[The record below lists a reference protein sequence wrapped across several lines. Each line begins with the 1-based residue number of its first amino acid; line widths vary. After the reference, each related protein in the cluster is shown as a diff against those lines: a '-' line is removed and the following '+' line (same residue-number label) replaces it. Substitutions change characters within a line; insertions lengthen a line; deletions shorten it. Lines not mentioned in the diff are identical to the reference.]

1 MALESRLRRIRASS
15 CWSLRT
21 SAPQATKSR
30 RSPSLAATWR
40 YSAARLPSSSPSS
53 NGAMSGVITPASS
66 LEMSTRVPSRF
77 STSSSEWL
85 MLFTSASLSRVAL
98 PRSCKA
104 LVNSRAAFSGCS
116 RSWLTAARNLV
127 FDKVGLFRLALGL
140 AQARLDL
147 AALVDLA
154 LELVVEGGQLGGPLA
169 HPLFEVLVG
178 LVQRLGG
185 TPALGDIAD
194 QHEQPGDP
202 AVGLAVRHVGAL
214 HVAFLAGQRGLGDL
228 EGHAFAGQG
237 PLEVRLQPSAVLG
250 AMHVAQAAAEHRA
263 AGPAVPL
270 LVDLVGEFVDQFVAE
285 IGDQRRH
292 LVGDQADP
300 ALAGTQRL
308 GVAIA
313 LGDVGEGVD
322 EAAGGQRVGTDLQ
335 HPAIEQALL
344 AGTQRTSLGV
354 PVARR
359 EQRQFALRHD
369 LGEGPVPGDRRQPT
383 EFQEAP
389 VPQLQHAVGADHRHA
404 LGEVVH
410 RPLQQVRLLRQR
422 LLAAR
427 GLAEL
432 DLGDVAVEHRQ
443 PAVAG
448 RPFAHPQPAL
458 VAQAVQGLLVAAA
471 LLLDDQTA
479 AARQPVQFGAA
490 HARTDPRP
498 AVDPQ
503 RAEALVEQHDAL
515 LRIEQDEGVGD
526 AFDGVEQMLVG
537 GLGTQAS
544 VTEQLVAGLQFE
556 HRLAQRVG
564 ALADLLGQHHGI
576 LESAVGLVALRGA
589 RLDASDQRLVDPLQL
604 VPLFFEGDDPRL
616 QLSDGHLRG
625 VGQWRPR

>member
-1 MALESRLRRIRASS
+1 MADVVHQRL
-15 CWSLRT
+15 
-21 SAPQATKSR
+21 
-30 RSPSLAATWR
+30 
-40 YSAARLPSSSPSS
+40 
-53 NGAMSGVITPASS
+53 V
-66 LEMSTRVPSRF
+66 VPR
-77 STSSSEWL
+77 
-85 MLFTSASLSRVAL
+85 
-98 PRSCKA
+98 
-104 LVNSRAAFSGCS
+104 RAAALLQGAGEQP
-116 RSWLTAARNLV
+116 RGVQRLQQVVADRREELGLRQ
-127 FDKVGLFRLALGL
+127 VGLFRLALGL

-185 TPALGDIAD
+185 PPALGDIPN

-214 HVAFLAGQRGLGDL
+214 HVALLAGQRGLGDL

-237 PLEVRLQPSAVLG
+237 PLEVRLQAPAVLG
-250 AMHVAQAAAEHRA
+250 AMHVAQTAAEHRA

-300 ALAGTQRL
+300 ALAGAQRL

-313 LGDVGEGVD
+313 FGDVGEGVD
-322 EAAGGQRVGTDLQ
+322 EAAGGQRMGTDLQ

-344 AGTQRTSLGV
+344 AGAQRTPLGV
-354 PVARR
+354 LAARR

-369 LGEGPVPGDRRQPT
+369 FGEGPVPGDRRQPA
-383 EFQEAP
+383 ELQEAP
-389 VPQLQHAVGADHRHA
+389 VPQLQHAVGTDHRHA
-404 LGEVVH
+404 LGEIVH

-448 RPFAHPQPAL
+448 WSLAHPQPAL

-471 LLLDDQTA
+471 LFLDDQPA
-479 AARQPVQFGAA
+479 ATRQPVQFGAT

-544 VTEQLVAGLQFE
+544 VAEQLVAGLQFE

-576 LESAVGLVALRGA
+576 LEGAVGLVALRGA